1 MKKNILSWLSA
12 PMIVPVPSN
21 NYDSALEKCLS
32 DTASWVFEEDNFVQW
47 KQGSNS
53 FLQLI
58 GKRELTQLDNILIV
72 D

>member
-1 MKKNILSWLSA
+1 MQKNILSWLAAS
-12 PMIVPVPSN
+12 MIVPVPSN
-21 NYDSALEKCLS
+21 NYDGALEKRLS
-32 DTASWVFEEDNFVQW
+32 DTASWVLKEDYFVQW

-58 GKRELTQLDNILIV
+58 GKRELTQFEILIV